1 MKFIVSIVLTALL
14 SFAFGIFLPWWSI
27 AIAALVVAFAIHQT
41 PWKAFLTGFLGV
53 FLLWFLLVLSINTAN
68 DSILAAK
75 VSVIILKSDS
85 PAALMLVTAL
95 IGGVVGGF
103 GALTGSLMRRS

>member
-1 MKFIVSIVLTALL
+1 MKFFFSIVLTALL
-14 SFAFGIFLPWWSI
+14 SFALGIFLPWWSI
-27 AIAALVVAFAIHQT
+27 AIGAFTVAFAIHQA
-41 PWKAFLTGFLGV
+41 PWKAFVTGFLGI
-53 FLLWFLLVLSINTAN
+53 FLLWYLLVLSINTAN
-68 DSILAAK
+68 NGILAGK

-103 GALTGSLMRRS
+103 GALTGSLTRKR

>member
-1 MKFIVSIVLTALL
+1 MKFIFSILLTALL

-27 AIAALVVAFAIHQT
+27 AIAALVVAFAIHQA
-41 PWKAFLTGFLGV
+41 PWKAFVTGFLGI
-53 FLLWFLLVLSINTAN
+53 FLLWFFLVFTINSAN
-68 DSILAAK
+68 DGILAGK
-75 VSVIILKSDS
+75 VSVIIIKSDS
-85 PAALMLVTAL
+85 PTALMLVTAL